1 MPVIKITP
9 LGKDGQLLAYEPTF
23 ETDSSF
29 VPRVGELIAL
39 DRKIDGF
46 YELFV
51 TDVTYELSN
60 HSLTPHIKAKVWYR
74 GDRLAELA
82 ERGWLPISH

>member
-1 MPVIKITP
+1 MPTIKITP
-9 LGKDGQLLAYEPTF
+9 VAKDGETLLAYEPTF
-23 ETDSSF
+23 EINSHF
-29 VPRVGELIAL
+29 VPRVGEILHL

-51 TDVTYELSN
+51 IDVTYELSN
-60 HSLTPHIKAKVWYR
+60 HSLAPHITAKVWHQ

-82 ERGWLPISH
+82 ERGWLEA